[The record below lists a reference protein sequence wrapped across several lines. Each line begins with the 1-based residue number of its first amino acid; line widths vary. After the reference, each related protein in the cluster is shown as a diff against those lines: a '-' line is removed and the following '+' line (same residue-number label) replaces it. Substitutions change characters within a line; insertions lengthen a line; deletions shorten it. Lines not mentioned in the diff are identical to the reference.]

1 MKKPVINLDKM
12 IISLLESN
20 TESGI
25 RLAAIFWNGQ
35 VKIEKPGIYSTLL
48 VNSIRKW
55 RIDWIGDIWEVDY
68 QPGLYGDGWYTNLKY
83 SKMLDR
89 VFEE

>member
-12 IISLLESN
+12 IVSLLESN

-35 VKIEKPGIYSTLL
+35 VKVEKPGTYSTLF
-48 VNSIRKW
+48 VNSTKKW
-55 RIDWIGDIWEVDY
+55 QMDWIGDIWEINY
-68 QPGLYGDGWYTNLKY
+68 QIGHRGDTWYTNLKY
-83 SKMLDR
+83 SKMMDR